1 MHRPSPR
8 RRVASKLLCAAALL
22 ASAAPLDAQVRLQ
35 PDSGGN
41 FEIRVM
47 SWWEIPFRSVVRQR
61 YDFSCGSAA
70 VATLLTHHYGK
81 QTSERDAFAAMW
93 KVGDREEIR
102 KRGFSLL
109 DMRSY
114 LQSLGYQAEGFRL
127 TVDQLKQVRRPL
139 IALIDLNGYKHF
151 VVIKG
156 MRGGRVLTG
165 DPTLGLVEYEGTD
178 FAQHWEG
185 VALAVMRTPD
195 RRLPS
200 YNLAGDW
207 GPWTRA
213 PLDQG
218 GGMRVAIGDVTDD
231 LPPQYQISPELLIPV
246 RIGTVE

>member
-1 MHRPSPR
+1 MPLLLR
-8 RRVASKLLCAAALL
+8 RRLPVTPLLTAACL
-22 ASAAPLDAQVRLQ
+22 ASAVPTGANVRLQ

-41 FEIRVM
+41 FDVRVM

-70 VATLLTHHYGK
+70 VATLLTHHYGRPV
-81 QTSERDAFAAMW
+81 SEREAFASMW
-93 KVGDREEIR
+93 SVGDRDEIR

-114 LQSLGYQAEGFRL
+114 LVSMGYQAEGFRL
-127 TVDQLKQVRRPL
+127 TVDQLAKVKRPL

-156 MRGGRVLTG
+156 MRGDRVLTG
-165 DPTLGLVEYEGTD
+165 DPMLGLTD
-178 FAQHWEG
+178 YSREDFERHWEG
-185 VALAVMRTPD
+185 VALAIMKAPD

-207 GPWTRA
+207 GPWSRA
-213 PLDQG
+213 PIDQG
-218 GGMRVAIGDVTDD
+218 GALRVSVNDLTDD
-231 LPPQYQISPELLIPV
+231 LPPDYQITPEMLIPV